1 MENEDLLQQ
10 ELRRHGNH
18 LENILKSMF
27 ASLVVTDTDGRIRMV
42 NEATLEM
49 LEYSLE
55 EIVGL
60 PLDHV
65 CRGGDSSDAGDV
77 AALLRLESVVRREA
91 EYARKDGTLIPV
103 LFTSSVL
110 HDAEKRADGIVCI
123 ALDITERK
131 QSEEAL
137 RQAELKYRNI
147 YEGAPEGIYQTT
159 TDGRFISANPAMAR
173 LHGFDSPE
181 RMIEEVS
188 DIGSQLYVHPDRRR
202 QFVEQI
208 QKNGSVAMF
217 ESELRRQDGSIRWIR
232 ESARAVPDNEGE
244 VLYYEGTVEDI
255 TERKRARDDLER
267 SRNELA
273 EANRQ
278 LRENQTQLLQSEK
291 LAVIGQLAA
300 GVAHEINN
308 PVGFVLSNM
317 GTLAEYADSLVN
329 LLSAYKNFEDCVQSG
344 VPEKVFQALESLRQ
358 QKEAIDLDFILE
370 DLESLVAESADGAE
384 RVGRIVQ
391 NLRDFSHLDRQQR
404 MPTDINA
411 GIDSTLNIIWNELK
425 YKVQIEKDYGDFPEV
440 VCFPM
445 ELNQVFMN
453 LLMNSAQ
460 AIEDRGTI
468 AIKTYRQE
476 DFVYVAISDTGNG
489 MSPEVQ
495 QRIFEPFFTTKE
507 VGEGTGLGLS
517 MCHTI
522 IADKHGGEITCESER
537 GKGTTFTLK
546 IPVGDNELF

>member
-1 MENEDLLQQ
+1 
-10 ELRRHGNH
+10 
-18 LENILKSMF
+18 
-27 ASLVVTDTDGRIRMV
+27 
-42 NEATLEM
+42 
-49 LEYSLE
+49 
-55 EIVGL
+55 
-60 PLDHV
+60 
-65 CRGGDSSDAGDV
+65 
-77 AALLRLESVVRREA
+77 
-91 EYARKDGTLIPV
+91 
-103 LFTSSVL
+103 
-110 HDAEKRADGIVCI
+110 
-123 ALDITERK
+123 
-131 QSEEAL
+131 
-137 RQAELKYRNI
+137 
-147 YEGAPEGIYQTT
+147 
-159 TDGRFISANPAMAR
+159 MAR
-173 LHGFDSPE
+173 FAGSGSP
-181 RMIEEVS
+181 RGPSPTTKVRS
-188 DIGSQLYVHPDRRR
+188 CTTRVQWRTLPRGS
-202 QFVEQI
+202 
-208 QKNGSVAMF
+208 G
-217 ESELRRQDGSIRWIR
+217 
-232 ESARAVPDNEGE
+232 
-244 VLYYEGTVEDI
+244 
-255 TERKRARDDLER
+255 RDDLER